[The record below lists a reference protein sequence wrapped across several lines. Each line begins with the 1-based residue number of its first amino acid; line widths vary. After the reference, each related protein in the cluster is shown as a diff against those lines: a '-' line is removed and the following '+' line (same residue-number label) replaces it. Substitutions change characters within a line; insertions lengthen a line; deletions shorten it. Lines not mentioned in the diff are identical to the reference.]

1 MRLLYIVTKIK
12 LWHNILYLPIDFMNK
27 MWYHIKAPTRYAKR
41 KIGTALQGVVL
52 PVLTGFLKCATAASA
67 SSPLCLLRR
76 DFVDLHQGFFAKWRK
91 AATLYRFCFLLSVE
105 KLAFVELSAVCQK
118 CLYFYRICTDG
129 WANEPDFAWAIFF
142 TLFAK
147 KQADPAT
154 IFAEFSLESPH
165 GIWMFGVFNITW

>member
-67 SSPLCLLRR
+67 SSSLCLLLQG
-76 DFVDLHQGFFAKWRK
+76 FVDLHQGFFAKWRK
-91 AATLYRFCFLLSVE
+91 AASLYRFCFLLSVE
-105 KLAFVELSAVCQK
+105 KLAFGELSAVCQNA
-118 CLYFYRICTDG
+118 YIFIGSAQTDG
-129 WANEPDFAWAIFF
+129 QMSPISPGRFSLPF
-142 TLFAK
+142 LPK
-147 KQADPAT
+147 KQADPAA
-154 IFAEFSLESPH
+154 IFAKFLLESPH
-165 GIWMFGVFNITW
+165 GIWMFGVFNITC

>member
-67 SSPLCLLRR
+67 SSSLCLLRR
-76 DFVDLHQGFFAKWRK
+76 GFVDLHQGFLQSGEKRRPFIAFAFYWVLKS
-91 AATLYRFCFLLSVE
+91 LLSWSLRRCA
-105 KLAFVELSAVCQK
+105 KNAYIFIGSAQTEGQMSPISPGRFS
-118 CLYFYRICTDG
+118 LPFL
-129 WANEPDFAWAIFF
+129 P
-142 TLFAK
+142 K
-147 KQADPAT
+147 KQADPAA
-154 IFAEFSLESPH
+154 IFAKFLLESPR
-165 GIWMFGVFNITW
+165 GIWMFGVFNITC